1 MNAWCRDLAATTACA
16 LACLAGLA
24 GAGLDGEALA
34 APRAVEAF
42 DAATWSS
49 LPASL
54 SRPAAVVFSTT
65 DCVHCPAV
73 IEQLRREIRAR
84 KLKAELIVVVMDVA
98 PGDADETLRMHAE
111 YRHADRLFAFA
122 GQAAAIRYA
131 VDPRWRGVT
140 PYVSF
145 LVRDRP
151 AVGVT
156 GPPARAD
163 IDAWDRSG
171 SSSAGRVRP

>member
-1 MNAWCRDLAATTACA
+1 MW
-16 LACLAGLA
+16 
-24 GAGLDGEALA
+24 
-34 APRAVEAF
+34 
-42 DAATWSS
+42 
-49 LPASL
+49 
-54 SRPAAVVFSTT
+54 RPATPTKRCAS
-65 DCVHCPAV
+65 
-73 IEQLRREIRAR
+73 
-84 KLKAELIVVVMDVA
+84 
-98 PGDADETLRMHAE
+98 HAE